1 MSSLSV
7 KSRAKRSE
15 LKGRLTLIALC
26 ALAIGGLA
34 THMKLYPDPP
44 LKGIC
49 PMCGTVQHA
58 VNP

>member
-26 ALAIGGLA
+26 LLALTGLVVH
-34 THMKLYPDPP
+34 TELYPDPAT
-44 LKGIC
+44 KGFC
-49 PMCGTVQHA
+49 PMCGTAQHA